1 VNRFAKR
8 SFDVVVATVG
18 VVLLS
23 PVMLAIAMA
32 IRIDSGAPVFFRQE
46 RVGRAGRRFKIWKFR
61 TMVVGAHRMSANVS
75 ALGDPRVTRVG
86 AWLRRTYLDE
96 LPQLFNVIVGDMSM
110 VGPRPE
116 TPEFVEYYTAQERD
130 LLSIRP
136 GIAGPS
142 TLGFMD
148 EAEILASVGNAE
160 AYYVDRIL
168 HDRAAL
174 DLTYVHR
181 HTLPG
186 DVSLLVRQ
194 LGEIVLGRD

>member
-1 VNRFAKR
+1 MKR
-8 SFDVVVATVG
+8 AFDLVVASVG
-18 VVLLS
+18 IVLLS
-23 PVMLAIAMA
+23 PVLVAVAAAIWV
-32 IRIDSGAPVFFRQE
+32 DTGAPVFYRQV
-46 RVGRAGRRFKIWKFR
+46 RVGRDGRPFGIWKFR
-61 TMVVGAHRMSANVS
+61 TMVVNADRMAANVS

-86 AWLRRTYLDE
+86 AWLRRAYLDE
-96 LPQLFNVIVGDMSM
+96 LPQLFNVVLGEMSM

-116 TPEFVEYYTAQERD
+116 TPEFVAYYTEEERR

-148 EAEILASVGNAE
+148 EAEVLASVGNAE
-160 AYYVDRIL
+160 VYYIDRML

-174 DLTYVHR
+174 DLGYVER
-181 HTLPG
+181 HTLAG

-194 LGEIVLGRD
+194 LVEIVFGRG

>member
-1 VNRFAKR
+1 
-8 SFDVVVATVG
+8 
-18 VVLLS
+18 
-23 PVMLAIAMA
+23 
-32 IRIDSGAPVFFRQE
+32 
-46 RVGRAGRRFKIWKFR
+46 
-61 TMVVGAHRMSANVS
+61 MSANVS

-130 LLSIRP
+130 QLSIRP